1 MNPFGI
7 DFGTTNSVLAQW
19 NGTEAEVLTIDAP
32 PPEWAE
38 LGFDRVLPSVVGVD
52 EELRTS
58 FGWAA
63 KRRPMKLSA
72 VKRLFATEDTVEI
85 GGHTVS
91 VEEAAA
97 LLFAHIRGASPGVT
111 VDRSVVTI
119 PANSRGRARF
129 RTKVCAGLA
138 GIEVQALVNEP
149 TAAAMA
155 YSIDATRDQN
165 VLVFDWG
172 GGTLDVTVLETIEG
186 VFIERAS
193 KGIPRSGGIDLDEAF
208 AAAIMARL
216 PGTSSWSP
224 VQHAQF
230 RLAVERAKVLL
241 STQDETNMQPPV
253 GASIPVTRAM
263 FLESITHKLEEVRQP
278 IEQCLADL
286 NIGPSGIDQL
296 VMVGGSSKI
305 PAVRRLVADMLRREP
320 ATGCDPMTAVAQ
332 GAAIASAILAGQ
344 LDKDFFVATEHAL
357 GTIVHDDGRR
367 PGFSVLIPR
376 NHQLPAKAA
385 DSYLPARPGQREVR
399 VQVIEGDP
407 AKPVDHEDNVVL
419 KEWVIE
425 VDPERSQQDAS
436 FTITYEYNVEGILY
450 ITVTDELTGRQML
463 HDDVSF
469 GVTKDRAQL
478 VEVAKRVRTTME
490 TRTVEDASV
499 SGSITVSVTDPETE
513 ALLNRAR
520 TKVIPFVDDTEAARL
535 RELCTDLETSSTAGV
550 PDGKEVLSGALR
562 QYAYLF

>member
-19 NGTEAEVLTIDAP
+19 NGTEAEVLTIDEP
-32 PPEWAE
+32 PAEWAE
-38 LGFDRVLPSVVGVD
+38 LGFDRVLPSVIGIDHGRQV
-52 EELRTS
+52 S
-58 FGWAA
+58 FGWGAKHGAA
-63 KRRPMKLSA
+63 PTLGA
-72 VKRLFATEDTVEI
+72 VKRLFATENTVDI
-85 GGHTVS
+85 GGHQVS

-97 LLFAHIRGASPGVT
+97 LLFAHLRTASPGVS

-119 PANSRGRARF
+119 PANSRGLARF

-138 GIEVQALVNEP
+138 GIEVRALVNEP

-155 YSIDATRDQN
+155 YSVDATQDQN

-208 AAAIMARL
+208 AAAIIAHL
-216 PGTSSWSP
+216 PSRPSWSGTE
-224 VQHAQF
+224 QAQF
-230 RLAVERAKVLL
+230 RLEVERAKILL
-241 STQDETNMQPPV
+241 STQDETNLRLPDGRYFPV
-253 GASIPVTRAM
+253 AREL
-263 FLESITHKLEEVRQP
+263 FLKAIDDRLEEVRQP

-286 NIGPSGIDQL
+286 SIGPNGIDQL

-305 PAVRRLVADMLRREP
+305 PAARQLVSDLLRREP

-357 GTIVHDDGRR
+357 GTIVVDDGHRQR
-367 PGFSVLIPR
+367 FSELIPR
-376 NHQLPAKAA
+376 NHQLPAKAT
-385 DSYLPARPGQREVR
+385 DGYLPAQPGQRDVR

-407 AKPVDHEDNVVL
+407 TKPVDHEDNVVL
-419 KEWVIE
+419 KEWVVP
-425 VDPERSQQDAS
+425 VDPTRSQQDAA

-450 ITVTDELTGRQML
+450 ITVVDQLTGRQML

-469 GVTKDRAQL
+469 GVTKDRTQL
-478 VEVAKRVRTTME
+478 VEVARRVRTTME
-490 TRTVEDASV
+490 TRTVDGTPAR
-499 SGSITVSVTDPETE
+499 SVTVAVADPEVV
-513 ALLNRAR
+513 ALVARAR
-520 TKVIPFVDDTEAARL
+520 TKVVPFVDDTEAARL
-535 RELCTDLETSSTAGV
+535 ESICVDLENAPGSALAECR
-550 PDGKEVLSGALR
+550 DALDAALR
-562 QYAYLF
+562 QYSYLF

>member
-19 NGTEAEVLTIDAP
+19 NGTEAEVLTIDEP
-32 PPEWAE
+32 PTEWAS
-38 LGFDRVLPSVVGVD
+38 LGFDRVLPSVIGIDHGRQV
-52 EELRTS
+52 S
-58 FGWAA
+58 FGWGA
-63 KRRPMKLSA
+63 KHGTAPRLGA
-72 VKRLFATEDTVEI
+72 VKRLFATEDTVDI
-85 GGHTVS
+85 GGHQVS

-97 LLFAHIRGASPGVT
+97 LLFAHIRTASPGVS

-119 PANSRGRARF
+119 PANSRGLARF

-138 GIEVQALVNEP
+138 GIEVRALVNEP

-155 YSIDATRDQN
+155 YSIDAMHDQN

-193 KGIPRSGGIDLDEAF
+193 KGIPRSGGLDLDDAF
-208 AAAIMARL
+208 AAAIVAHL
-216 PGTSSWSP
+216 PSRPSWSDTE
-224 VQHAQF
+224 QAQF
-230 RLAVERAKVLL
+230 RLEVERSKILL
-241 STQDETNMQPPV
+241 STQDETNLRLPDGRYFPV
-253 GASIPVTRAM
+253 AREL
-263 FLESITHKLEEVRQP
+263 FLKAINDKLEEVRQP

-286 NIGPSGIDQL
+286 SIGPNGIDQL

-305 PAVRRLVADMLRREP
+305 PAVRQLVSDMLRREP

-357 GTIVHDDGRR
+357 GTIVVEDGRR
-367 PGFSVLIPR
+367 ESFSELIPR
-376 NHQLPAKAA
+376 NHQLPAKAT
-385 DSYLPARPGQREVR
+385 DSYRPAQAGQRDVR

-407 AKPVDHEDNVVL
+407 TKPVDHEDNVVL
-419 KEWVIE
+419 KEWVVP
-425 VDPERSQQDAS
+425 VDPTRSEQDAA

-450 ITVTDELTGRQML
+450 ITVVDQLTGRQML

-478 VEVAKRVRTTME
+478 VEVARRVRTTIE
-490 TRTVEDASV
+490 ARTVDGSRSRSV
-499 SGSITVSVTDPETE
+499 AVIADPEVA
-513 ALLNRAR
+513 ALVARAR
-520 TKVIPFVDDTEAARL
+520 TKVVPFVDDTEAARL
-535 RELCTDLETSSTAGV
+535 ESICADLENA
-550 PDGKEVLSGALR
+550 SGAALAECRDALDAALR
-562 QYAYLF
+562 QYSYLF

>member
-19 NGTEAEVLTIDAP
+19 NGTEAEVLTIDQP
-32 PPEWAE
+32 SYEWAD
-38 LGFDRVLPSVVGVD
+38 LGFDRVLPSVIGID
-52 EELRTS
+52 QGRRTS

-63 KRRPMKLSA
+63 KRSADAKLSA
-72 VKRLFATEDTVEI
+72 VKRLFATENTVDI
-85 GGHTVS
+85 GGHQIS

-97 LLFAHIRGASPGVT
+97 MLFAHIRAASPGVT

-119 PANSRGRARF
+119 PANSRGLARY

-155 YSIDATRDQN
+155 YSIDATQDQN

-193 KGIPRSGGIDLDEAF
+193 KGIPRSGGIDLDELF
-208 AAAIMARL
+208 ADAIVAQLGGR
-216 PGTSSWSP
+216 PSWSP
-224 VQHAQF
+224 GEQAQF
-230 RLAVERAKVLL
+230 RLEVERAKIVL
-241 STQDETNMQPPV
+241 SGKQETNLKLPGGQYF
-253 GASIPVTRAM
+253 AVTREL
-263 FLESITHKLEEVRQP
+263 FLKAINNKLEEVRQP

-286 NIGPSGIDQL
+286 SIGPNGVDQL

-305 PAVRRLVADMLRREP
+305 PAARQLVSDLLRREP

-344 LDKDFFVATEHAL
+344 LDMDFFVATEHAL
-357 GTIVHDDGRR
+357 GTIVHDDASR
-367 PGFSVLIPR
+367 PGFSVLIAR
-376 NHQLPAKAA
+376 NHPLPAKAT
-385 DSYLPARPGQREVR
+385 DTYVPAHAGQREVR
-399 VQVIEGDP
+399 VEVIEGDP

-419 KEWVIE
+419 KEWVLE
-425 VDPERSQQDAS
+425 VDPTRSQQDAS
-436 FTITYEYNVEGILY
+436 FTITYEYNVEGILH
-450 ITVTDELTGRQML
+450 ITVTDRLTGRQML
-463 HDDVSF
+463 RDDVSF
-469 GVTKDRAQL
+469 GVMKDRSQL
-478 VEVAKRVRTTME
+478 VEVAKRVRA
-490 TRTVEDASV
+490 TVS
-499 SGSITVSVTDPETE
+499 SGSVDGTPVKTITMTIADPEAE
-513 ALLNRAR
+513 ALVKRAR
-520 TKVIPFVDDTEAARL
+520 TNVIPFVDETEAARL
-535 RELCTDLETSSTAGV
+535 ESICADLENASDMGLGECKDA
-550 PDGKEVLSGALR
+550 LSGALR